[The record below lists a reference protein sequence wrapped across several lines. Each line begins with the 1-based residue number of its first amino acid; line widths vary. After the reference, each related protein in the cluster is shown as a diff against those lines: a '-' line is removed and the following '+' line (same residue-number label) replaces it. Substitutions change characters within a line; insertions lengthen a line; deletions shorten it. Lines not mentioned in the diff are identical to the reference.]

1 MVYQL
6 KRLGSWLIG
15 RSSSRSLGQHG
26 LWGRRCQVALSGI
39 IHYKESSMGIS
50 QIDIHP
56 GQYELFE
63 ARAHRLLGTQGGLE
77 ER

>member
-15 RSSSRSLGQHG
+15 RSSSRSLAQHVF
-26 LWGRRCQVALSGI
+26 WGRCQVALSGI
-39 IHYKESSMGIS
+39 IHYKESSMSIS

-56 GQYELFE
+56 GQYESFE